1 MQFSGT
7 LVSVATVFPL
17 CRGVLRPV
25 EVTGFAVEHA
35 PCRAP
40 ASGVVVHRCRSLGAD
55 GRLARVM
62 DPAPRASPGHL
73 DRANE
78 ARHVAFE
85 QTLTVAR
92 RSTRVLG
99 TGHAASSASEQV
111 LWQALRGQRQGV
123 GFRRQ
128 VRLGSYIV
136 DFLAPSVRLIIEVDG
151 GYHQG
156 RRNADA
162 RRDRWLRRQGYTV
175 LRLQAAT
182 VLEDL
187 NGALQAIRTRL

>member
-1 MQFSGT
+1 MLSQHLKARSANSGPSSIESGDRDPT
-7 LVSVATVFPL
+7 
-17 CRGVLRPV
+17 
-25 EVTGFAVEHA
+25 
-35 PCRAP
+35 RAP
-40 ASGVVVHRCRSLGAD
+40 TSNFR
-55 GRLARVM
+55 
-62 DPAPRASPGHL
+62 PSPGP
-73 DRANE
+73 RYAG
-78 ARHVAFE
+78 AGGP
-85 QTLTVAR
+85 
-92 RSTRVLG
+92 RSGR
-99 TGHAASSASEQV
+99 
-111 LWQALRGQRQGV
+111 WQHQGV

-175 LRLQAAT
+175 LRLPAAM

-187 NGALQAIRTRL
+187 AGAVQAVRIRL